1 MSVLV
6 FFNNFFLFEK
16 VLKLKKWCNI
26 LVFVS
31 KKRKVWV
38 LVRNGVCFSIIIHIY
53 IYIYIFVCVCV
64 CVCVC
69 FYVCVWV
76 CVFVCMCVC
85 VCLCVFANTRESEKR
100 RGEG

>member
-26 LVFVS
+26 LVFVL

-38 LVRNGVCFSIIIHIY
+38 LVRNGVCFSIIIYVYIYVYIY
-53 IYIYIFVCVCV
+53 IYIYI
-64 CVCVC
+64 
-69 FYVCVWV
+69 YI
-76 CVFVCMCVC
+76 
-85 VCLCVFANTRESEKR
+85 
-100 RGEG
+100 